1 MELIITLIFIVIN
14 SIAITV
20 YLQNKYN
27 RIFQNLLDDQ
37 ERLRAM
43 FFKQFQRYGEKKNE

>member
-1 MELIITLIFIVIN
+1 MELIIILIFIVIN

-20 YLQNKYN
+20 YLKNKYN
-27 RIFQNLLDDQ
+27 RIFENLLADQ

-43 FFKQFQRYGEKKNE
+43 FFKQFQNYSQKEK

>member
-1 MELIITLIFIVIN
+1 MELIIILIFIVIN

-27 RIFQNLLDDQ
+27 RIFENLLADQ

-43 FFKQFQRYGEKKNE
+43 IIKQFQTYSQKDK